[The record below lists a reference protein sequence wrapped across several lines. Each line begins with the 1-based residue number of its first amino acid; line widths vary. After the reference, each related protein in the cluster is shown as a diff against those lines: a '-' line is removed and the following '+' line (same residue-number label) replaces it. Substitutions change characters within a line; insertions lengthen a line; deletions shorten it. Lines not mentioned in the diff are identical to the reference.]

1 MSKRR
6 WRSCRN
12 SPPNS
17 TLAQNPRLRYKYVLS
32 LPERAIRSLGAL
44 SGGLLREIGE
54 VALPA
59 PIRRTILY
67 RTMVGV
73 TLRFLIEQ
81 VGEVEGVYPSENR
94 LAENFILQR
103 TASHGIE
110 LLGILAFRASPV
122 WVLAALA
129 DVTGGSHKLMQE
141 ITGALKEEG
150 LLDADGGFETMEQVL
165 GGLERTSAHL
175 ALTLNMPPIDV
186 PGLRLEW
193 QTLKAEVKSIPPDRV
208 PGLDRLER
216 TWQALRVSAQTQN
229 RTVFAVSSL
238 MAISTLAHVPANLL
252 WLSRATRSAAR
263 RTGGIVG
270 GAILDHYS
278 TALEDIS
285 RTGFAGYWKREFRP
299 YLGAAAAQFA
309 PEHGSLT
316 ERLFSVRTT
325 SRLPGG
331 KGE

>member
-1 MSKRR
+1 MSP
-6 WRSCRN
+6 RS
-12 SPPNS
+12 
-17 TLAQNPRLRYKYVLS
+17 RYRYILS

-44 SGGLLREIGE
+44 SGGLLKEIGD

-81 VGEVEGVYPSENR
+81 VGEVEGIYRSESR

-103 TASHGIE
+103 TAGHGIE

-129 DVTGGSHKLMQE
+129 DVTGGGQRLIRE
-141 ITGALKEEG
+141 IVVALKQEG
-150 LLDADGGFETMEQVL
+150 LLEADARFETIDQVL
-165 GGLERTSAHL
+165 GGLEKTSAHL

-186 PGLRLEW
+186 PTLRLEW
-193 QTLKAEVKSIPPDRV
+193 EILKTELRSIPPTRL
-208 PGLDRLER
+208 PALDRLER
-216 TWQALRVSAQTQN
+216 TWDDLQASAEKQN
-229 RTVFAVSSL
+229 RTVFALSSL
-238 MAISTLAHVPANLL
+238 MAISTLSHVPANLL
-252 WLSRATRSAAR
+252 WLSKAARSAAR
-263 RTGGIVG
+263 RTTGVLG

-285 RTGFAGYWKREFRP
+285 RTGFPGYWKREFRP
-299 YLGAAAAQFA
+299 WLRAAAEQFA
-309 PEHGSLT
+309 PEHESLT
-316 ERLFSVRTT
+316 ERLFRVRDAG
-325 SRLPGG
+325 PGG
-331 KGE
+331 

>member
-17 TLAQNPRLRYKYVLS
+17 TLAQNPRLRYKYILS
-32 LPERAIRSLGAL
+32 LPERAVRSLGAL
-44 SGGLLREIGE
+44 SGGLLRAIGE

-81 VGEVEGVYPSENR
+81 VGEVEGIYPSESR

-103 TASHGIE
+103 TGSHGIE

-129 DVTGGSHKLMQE
+129 DVTGGGHKLMQE
-141 ITGALKEEG
+141 VVEALKEER
-150 LLDADGGFETMEQVL
+150 LLEAGVRFETIDQVL
-165 GGLERTSAHL
+165 GGLEKTSAHL
-175 ALTLNMPPIDV
+175 ALTFNMPPINV

-193 QTLKAEVKSIPPDRV
+193 ETLKAELRSIPPNRT

-216 TWQALRVSAQTQN
+216 TWEDLRVS
-229 RTVFAVSSL
+229 
-238 MAISTLAHVPANLL
+238 
-252 WLSRATRSAAR
+252 
-263 RTGGIVG
+263 
-270 GAILDHYS
+270 
-278 TALEDIS
+278 
-285 RTGFAGYWKREFRP
+285 
-299 YLGAAAAQFA
+299 
-309 PEHGSLT
+309 
-316 ERLFSVRTT
+316 
-325 SRLPGG
+325 
-331 KGE
+331 